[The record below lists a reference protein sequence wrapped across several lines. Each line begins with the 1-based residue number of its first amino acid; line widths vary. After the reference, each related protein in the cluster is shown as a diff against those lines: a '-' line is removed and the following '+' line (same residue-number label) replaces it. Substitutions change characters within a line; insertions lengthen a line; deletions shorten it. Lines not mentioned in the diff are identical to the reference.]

1 MLLKC
6 TISSLLDKVIT
17 FQLTLIELKLIYVTI
32 KSDKNPINALF
43 VACDIDFLL
52 TLIELNL
59 PQLRVAIIL

>member
-6 TISSLLDKVIT
+6 TSSSLLDKVIT
-17 FQLTLIELKLIYVTI
+17 FQLTLIELKLIYLTI
-32 KSDKNPINALF
+32 KSDKNPINVLF